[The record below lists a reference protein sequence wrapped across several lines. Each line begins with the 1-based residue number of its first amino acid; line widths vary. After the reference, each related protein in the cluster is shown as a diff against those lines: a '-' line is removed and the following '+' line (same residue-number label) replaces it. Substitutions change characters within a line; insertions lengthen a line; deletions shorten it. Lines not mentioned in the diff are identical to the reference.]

1 MKYLPWIKKLLSS
14 IPVEKSHFNLVS
26 SNMCEPT
33 QLLGQILQGESF
45 TQTIECSYEPK
56 SGVSSNSS

>member
-1 MKYLPWIKKLLSS
+1 M
-14 IPVEKSHFNLVS
+14 PVEKSHFNLVS

-45 TQTIECSYEPK
+45 TQTIECSYESK